1 MWIAIRL
8 PQLPLEIFLR
18 GSSALEPF
26 AVEEQ
31 HRVVACDRKAVTRG
45 VSAGMPV
52 AAALAL
58 APRLRV
64 APRDPAGETEALLGV
79 AGWAAQFTPAIA
91 IEFPDTVLLDMSSSL
106 RLFRG
111 LESLVEYLRRGLADM
126 GWSTRLAGAPTP
138 RAACWLARA
147 DEERFIVSGELE
159 QALAAIPVRVLRC
172 EDGTLEALQAIG
184 VRTLG
189 ELGAL
194 PRDGVARRFGQRLV
208 DDLDRALGRLPDP
221 RNFFVPPAV
230 FRADIEL
237 PTEVTQA
244 EALLFAAKRLI
255 VQLAGFLAARSG
267 GIRRFVLKLGHRDKA
282 PTEIAV
288 GLVAP
293 SRDAEHF
300 VLLLR
305 ERLSSLVLREPVRS
319 IALQTEEVVP
329 LAGRSLGLLLE
340 ESRPPGN
347 WEHLIE
353 RLRSRLGADAVYGLA
368 LQAEHRPERA
378 STRDPLA
385 PGRPRYI
392 RAGLNR
398 KCDQQQACAGTS
410 AEFLA
415 RPFWLLD
422 RPKPLR
428 EIGAVPHYEGP
439 LELLAGPERI
449 ESGWWDGEDVARDYF
464 VARTR
469 NEALVWIY
477 RERRGEGGWYLHG
490 VFA

>member
-8 PQLPLEIFLR
+8 PRLPLEIFLR
-18 GSSALEPF
+18 GSSAPEPF

-64 APRDPAGETEALLGV
+64 APRDPAAETEALLGV

-91 IEFPDTVLLDMSSSL
+91 VEFPDMVLLDMSGSL
-106 RLFRG
+106 KLFRG
-111 LESLVEYLRRGLADM
+111 LESLIESLRRGLAGM
-126 GWSTRLAGAPTP
+126 GWSTKLAGAPTP
-138 RAACWLARA
+138 RAACWLARTN
-147 DEERFIVSGELE
+147 EERFIVRGELE
-159 QALAAIPVRVLRC
+159 QALAALSVRVLHC
-172 EDGTLEALQAIG
+172 ADETLEALQAIG

-189 ELGAL
+189 ELVAL

-244 EALLFAAKRLI
+244 EALLFAARRLV

-267 GIRRFVLKLGHRDKA
+267 GIQRFVLKLGHRDKA
-282 PTEIAV
+282 PTEIAI

-293 SRDAEHF
+293 ARDAEHF

-305 ERLSSLVLREPVRS
+305 ERLSNLVLREPVRS

-329 LAGRSLGLLLE
+329 LAGSNLGLLLE
-340 ESRPPGN
+340 ESKPPGN
-347 WEHLIE
+347 WEHLVE

-368 LQAEHRPERA
+368 PQADHRPERA
-378 STRDPLA
+378 SVRDPLA
-385 PGRPRYI
+385 
-392 RAGLNR
+392 AG
-398 KCDQQQACAGTS
+398 QPQTCAGAS
-410 AEFLA
+410 AEFPA
-415 RPFWLLD
+415 RPFWLLA
-422 RPKPLR
+422 RPRPLR
-428 EIGAVPHYEGP
+428 EIDAVPHYEGP